1 MADGLDKLF
10 DIAEEE
16 KVNET
21 TSTSASTEIGQ
32 ETDEFTDNQ
41 NKESVTKTQETT
53 EDTTEESD
61 DSELIAQFKELTGYE
76 GDVTDL
82 SVEGIAAVVK
92 EIKAD
97 IAKNY
102 EAYDNDPELKALI
115 EWKQQGNNIKD
126 YFSIPQKFDKSLF
139 DVEND
144 AHVEAVFK
152 SYYSG
157 LKQLSE
163 EEAQEQIDLLKA
175 SPDKQKLR
183 FVTALD
189 AIAKD
194 VDSKY
199 DNYLAELEQSKQKTI
214 EEGKVLASVVE
225 SGDFGTIKL
234 TKDEVKGFT
243 SFLNDTATYESKW
256 AALQS
261 DPKKI
266 AIMEF
271 LAYNDCDLSKL
282 RGITT
287 INSSTNQR
295 KVPNLIRG
303 GESGQDKRNSSRLTE
318 DEVLDALRGIK

>member
-1 MADGLDKLF
+1 MTDGLDKLF

-21 TSTSASTEIGQ
+21 AFTAPITDDSQ
-32 ETDEFTDNQ
+32 ETDEITDSTDLQ
-41 NKESVTKTQETT
+41 TVTNS
-53 EDTTEESD
+53 EDSTEETD

-76 GDVTDL
+76 GNVTDL

-126 YFSIPQKFDKSLF
+126 YFSVPQKFDKSLF
-139 DVEND
+139 DIEND
-144 AHVEAVFK
+144 AHVDAVFK

-183 FVTALD
+183 FATALD

-194 VDSKY
+194 VDAKY
-199 DNYLAELEQSKQKTI
+199 DNYIAELEQNKQKAI

-234 TKDEVKGFT
+234 TKDEVSGFT

-256 AALQS
+256 ASLQS

-303 GESGQDKRNSSRLTE
+303 GESTESKRNTSRLTE
-318 DEVLDALRGIK
+318 DEVLSALRGIK